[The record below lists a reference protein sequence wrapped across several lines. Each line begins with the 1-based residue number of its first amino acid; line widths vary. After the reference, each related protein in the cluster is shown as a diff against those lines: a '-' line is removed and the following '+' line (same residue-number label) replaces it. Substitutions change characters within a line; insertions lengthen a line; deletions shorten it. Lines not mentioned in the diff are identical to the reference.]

1 MSFDW
6 KAIAKRCCP
15 GFSDQLCA
23 DIQQLE
29 DDFNAGVQ
37 TIKYDFEQAVKD
49 AVAETEAYVYTKV
62 QLLLNKLPIP
72 TTPKP

>member
-15 GFSDQLCA
+15 GFSDQLIA
-23 DIQQLE
+23 DIQQIE
-29 DDFNAGVQ
+29 TDAKAGITQV
-37 TIKYDFEQAVKD
+37 KYDLEQAVCD

-62 QLLLNKLPIP
+62 QLLLNNLPVP
-72 TTPKP
+72 TTKKP